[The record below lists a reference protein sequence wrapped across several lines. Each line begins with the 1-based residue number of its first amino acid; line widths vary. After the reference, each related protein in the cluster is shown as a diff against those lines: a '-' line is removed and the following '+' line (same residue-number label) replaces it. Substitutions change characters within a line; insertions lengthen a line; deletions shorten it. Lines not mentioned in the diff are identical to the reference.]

1 VAPTTGFI
9 YANGRIGSLLEIGT
23 GFHYELTGRE
33 NIFMNGAILGMTK
46 NEIKHKLDEII
57 DFSGCEL
64 YIDTPV
70 KRYSQGMMVRLG
82 FAVAAHLNPDIL
94 VVDEVLSIGDC
105 EVPCKAVNKLK
116 EINKHGVTI
125 LFVSHN
131 METVS
136 SLCKT
141 GLLLEN
147 GKIKSTGDINEIV
160 SQYKQI
166 KY

>member
-1 VAPTTGFI
+1 
-9 YANGRIGSLLEIGT
+9 
-23 GFHYELTGRE
+23 
-33 NIFMNGAILGMTK
+33 
-46 NEIKHKLDEII
+46 
-57 DFSGCEL
+57 
-64 YIDTPV
+64 
-70 KRYSQGMMVRLG
+70 
-82 FAVAAHLNPDIL
+82 
-94 VVDEVLSIGDC
+94 
-105 EVPCKAVNKLK
+105 VNKLK

-141 GLLLEN
+141 GFLLEN